1 MKYPVLAIVLLTL
14 GASASARG
22 SRPCAAPEFPP
33 YSPSTESARHVETQ
47 VLRWR
52 ACHGMHARRMD
63 PAIATQRHDEVEEKL
78 QKWADATRIHLAA
91 RRSAYQPHMLEERAQ
106 QTELLTRVMPA
117 RSTYS
122 AERR

>member
-1 MKYPVLAIVLLTL
+1 MKKPVLAIVLLTL
-14 GASASARG
+14 AASASARG
-22 SRPCAAPEFPP
+22 MRSCAAPDFPP
-33 YSPSTESARHVETQ
+33 YSPTTESARDVEKQ

-52 ACHGMHARRMD
+52 ACHGMNARRMD
-63 PAIATQRHDEVEEKL
+63 PVVATQRQNEVEENL

-91 RRSAYQPHMLEERAQ
+91 QRSAYQPHVLEERQQ
-106 QTELLTRVMPA
+106 QTELLTRLMPA